1 MNGSKVLETHYSTGA
16 SSMATRGTIY
26 YAFSKSVKHSVFSSE
41 TQLTWRL
48 LLSRPNSQEW
58 WKVQSA
64 KIRISISLDMP
75 LSWVDYDFRHQKI
88 GTTLSL
94 TRNHNKNQWCDYCKY
109 RYGVPQKFVVVNDA
123 GEKAEVPRPAVWKV
137 QSETPLRK
145 AQVRFY
151 CQPCA
156 DDAQNWP
163 DGTFYLLKEQLEDAI
178 NDFAGREKLDVEL
191 PR

>member
-1 MNGSKVLETHYSTGA
+1 VTGSRTLVTPSLTGGLN
-16 SSMATRGTIY
+16 MATRGTIY
-26 YAFSKSVKHSVFSSE
+26 YAFTKSHSSSVFSCE

-48 LLSRPNSQEW
+48 CLSQPNSAEW

-64 KIRISISLDMP
+64 KIRISISLATP
-75 LSWVDYDFRHQKI
+75 LSWVDADFLHQKI

-94 TRNHNKNQWCDYCKY
+94 TRNHNPRQWCDTCKM
-109 RYGVPQKFVVVNDA
+109 RYGQMKD
-123 GEKAEVPRPAVWKV
+123 GTWHLKAQTPAIWKV
-137 QSETPLRK
+137 QSETPMRR

-156 DDAQNWP
+156 DEVQNWP
-163 DGTFYLLKEQLEDAI
+163 DGTFWSLKEQLQAAI
-178 NDFAGREKLDVEL
+178 DDFAGREKLNVEL